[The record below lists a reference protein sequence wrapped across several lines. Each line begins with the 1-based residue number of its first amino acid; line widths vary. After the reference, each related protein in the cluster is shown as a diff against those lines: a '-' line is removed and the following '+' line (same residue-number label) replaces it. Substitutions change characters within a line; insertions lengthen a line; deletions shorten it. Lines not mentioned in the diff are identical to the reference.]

1 MKVNSVCNSYTVIGE
16 NVNIC
21 HFCAPLT
28 QMRLLTYLLKYSC
41 RSGPAIS
48 QLAVVSRVIVGG
60 LGPQI
65 ATHHVDLCSDE
76 LLLNSDELSW
86 RRVRTVHIA
95 AKTDFKFDGN
105 QTRNFD
111 IVLRKVI
118 AGRHVERRTVCSYKV
133 RQHFQSS
140 VILLPFYY
148 YY

>member
-1 MKVNSVCNSYTVIGE
+1 MNSVCNSYTVIGE
-16 NVNIC
+16 NVNIY

-28 QMRLLTYLLKYSC
+28 QMRLLTYLINYSC

-48 QLAVVSRVIVGG
+48 QLAVVSRLIVGG
-60 LGPQI
+60 LGPQM
-65 ATHHVDLCSDE
+65 ATHHADLCSDE
-76 LLLNSDELSW
+76 LMLNSDELSW

-105 QTRNFD
+105 QTRSFN

-118 AGRHVERRTVCSYKV
+118 AGRHVERRTVCSYNV